1 MRLKLSYKELIF
13 PILILISFLVWKP
26 IIIFIF
32 PGILIFYIKDFK
44 KIGLSEIIV
53 YMISISLSFWICVF
67 WILKFV
73 KIPFTILFY
82 VVSAAC
88 FGYVFY
94 FSYFKK
100 NPNIKINYREIII
113 IALFIIVLLLYTS
126 IMRNQIVAAGADMSM
141 HTYIARLIYEENGFP
156 LSYKP
161 ILPINHFGVY
171 NTGFQSIS
179 ALISLIGNLPIYRS
193 TLLMTGFTY
202 FFFSICLYVFLRRF
216 YNKWVSLV
224 ASLIISFAGSQPM
237 GYIGW
242 GGNPTILSLSF
253 VILGLSLIYLFK
265 EKSKFAI
272 FIISLVLCSAFLTN
286 SAPLLI
292 FSYIYIG
299 IFLFDLIKSKLRK
312 GFIIKHVLIVLVS
325 LLILS
330 PFILNLRFDIISKNE
345 RDWVIELNQNH
356 ITAWHGNLKNSIVT
370 IPMNVKRYDGKFI
383 SLLAFIGFFCMLFI
397 NKSEAF
403 KYLIVTAIL
412 FVLILNSHYHILPFS
427 YILFSHRI
435 ATIALIPFAI
445 FIGSLINFISRT
457 AVINLK
463 KKEIAKKILGV
474 CALVFLFLVLTGFIQ
489 NSISR
494 YSFFIKSSQT
504 NSMVT
509 LNDIEAY
516 KWIEEN
522 TKTTDL
528 FLNNYGDGGA
538 WIPAIAFRP
547 ITNPHNTHPY
557 FDEFREGIKRLKPKY
572 VYIGQKKVYKIDL
585 YKEEFDAKPDEYEPV
600 FSKGNVKIY
609 KINLQYI

>member
-1 MRLKLSYKELIF
+1 MRLRLSCKELIF

-26 IIIFIF
+26 VIIFIF

-44 KIGLSEIIV
+44 KIGLSEIVV
-53 YMISISLSFWICVF
+53 YTIGLSLSFWICAF
-67 WILKFV
+67 WILRFV
-73 KIPFTILFY
+73 KIPFTLLFY
-82 VVSAAC
+82 IVSAAC

-100 NPNIKINYREIII
+100 NLNIKINYREIII
-113 IALFIIVLLLYTS
+113 IAFFIIVLLLYTP

-141 HTYIARLIYEENGFP
+141 HTYIAKLIYEKNGFP

-179 ALISLIGNLPIYRS
+179 ALISLIGNSPVYRS

-216 YNKWVSLV
+216 YNKWISLV
-224 ASLIISFAGSQPM
+224 TSLTISFAGYQPM

-242 GGNPTILSLSF
+242 GGNSTILSLSF

-265 EKSKFAI
+265 EESI
-272 FIISLVLCSAFLTN
+272 SSMFIISLVLCSAFLTN
-286 SAPLLI
+286 SAYLLI

-299 IFLFDLIKSKLRK
+299 IFLFNLIKSKLRK
-312 GFIIKHVLIVLVS
+312 SFIIKHVLIVIIS

-330 PFILNLRFDIISKNE
+330 PFILNLRFDIISKSE
-345 RDWVIELNQNH
+345 RDWVTELNQNH

-370 IPMNVKRYDGKFI
+370 IPMNVRKYDGKFI
-383 SLLAFIGFFCMLFI
+383 SFLAFIGFFCMLFT
-397 NKSEAF
+397 NKQEAL
-403 KYLIVTAIL
+403 KYLIVTGIL
-412 FVLILNSHYHILPFS
+412 FVLILNSHYYILPFS
-427 YILFSHRI
+427 YILFSYRI
-435 ATIALIPFAI
+435 ATMALIPFAI
-445 FIGSLINFISRT
+445 FIGGLITFISRT

-463 KKEIAKKILGV
+463 KKEITKRILGV
-474 CALVFLFLVLTGFIQ
+474 CALVFLFLVFTGFIQ

-494 YSFFIKSSQT
+494 YSFFIRSSQI

-509 LNDIEAY
+509 PNDIEAY

-547 ITNPHNTHPY
+547 ITNPHNAHPY
-557 FDEFREGIKRLKPKY
+557 FDEFREGIKKLTLKY
-572 VYIGQKKVYKIDL
+572 VYIGEKKVYKIDL
-585 YKEEFDAKPDEYEPV
+585 HQEEFDSKPDEYELV

-609 KINLQYI
+609 KINLQ